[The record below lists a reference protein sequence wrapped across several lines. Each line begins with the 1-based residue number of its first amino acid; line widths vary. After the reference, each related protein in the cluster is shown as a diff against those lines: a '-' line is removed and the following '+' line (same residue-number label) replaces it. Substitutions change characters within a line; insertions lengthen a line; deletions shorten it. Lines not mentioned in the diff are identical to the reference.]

1 MVARKTRSNRSK
13 KIVVS
18 LLVVALTVMGGGFL
32 WARAVFTGD
41 AVRSALAAQLAKAI
55 GQPVT
60 IGEISASAFP
70 RVEIRLGDVAIGSPV
85 RVRLADL
92 RVGTDVRALLSR
104 RIEHGSV
111 RLNGAR
117 IELPLPP
124 INMPEPSNEPS
135 GAAARRPSPV
145 QIVSIDEI
153 VLRDVEIVSGGRTL
167 RGDVELEPRDREIL
181 LRRASLA
188 ADGTRMTATGR
199 IVDLSGPSGEI
210 AVKASALNVDQ
221 LARFASAFSGGAA
234 SERAAPSSRRRTGSA
249 ALNLAV
255 SLDADRATFRGLVLD
270 KFSGRARI
278 SAQAV
283 ALDPIRFTVFGGRYD
298 GSATFAPA
306 SDALAFRA
314 RATVADVDVAA
325 ATRFA
330 GNPDTISGRLSGR
343 LDCSGRASDA
353 ADIASTIRGTARV
366 DIVDGVVK
374 NLGLL
379 RTIVVAT
386 SMRPGAGGGLT
397 GWSKDEKFSRLGA
410 TLRIA
415 NGDLTSDDI
424 RFESENLML
433 DAQGAVQMMA
443 STVNLKGKVQLSDAL
458 SQQAGSD
465 VLRYTQE
472 SGRVT
477 LPATVAGPIAAPHVG
492 IDTADLTK
500 RAMRNAAADE
510 VQKRLTNDPVK
521 KGLLGLLK
529 R

>member
-1 MVARKTRSNRSK
+1 MKK
-13 KIVVS
+13 KIAVS
-18 LLVVALTVMGGGFL
+18 ALVAVLIVLAAGFL

-41 AVRSALAAQLAKAI
+41 AVRAAIAAQLAKAI

-60 IGEISASAFP
+60 IGQIDAHAFP
-70 RVEIRLGDVAIGSPV
+70 RVEIQLGDVAIGSPV

-92 RVGTDVRALLSR
+92 RVATDVRALLSR

-124 INMPEPSNEPS
+124 IKMPEPSNEPS
-135 GAAARRPSPV
+135 GASARGSSPV

-181 LRRASLA
+181 LRRASLS
-188 ADGTRMTATGR
+188 ADGTKMTATGR

-210 AVKASALNVDQ
+210 DVKAKALNVDQ

-234 SERAAPSSRRRTGSA
+234 SERAAPSSRRRTGSE
-249 ALNLAV
+249 ALSLAV

-270 KFSGRARI
+270 KFSGRARVT
-278 SAQAV
+278 ARAV
-283 ALDPIRFTVFGGRYD
+283 ALDPIRFQVFGGRYD
-298 GSATFAPA
+298 GAATFTPA
-306 SDALAFRA
+306 ADALVFHA
-314 RATVADVDVAA
+314 RASVADIDAAA

-330 GNPDTISGRLSGR
+330 GSPDTISGRLSGR

-353 ADIASTIRGTARV
+353 ADVASTLRGTARV
-366 DIVDGVVK
+366 DLVDGVVK

-433 DAQGAVQMMA
+433 GAQGALQMMA
-443 STVNLKGKVQLSDAL
+443 SNVDLKGKVQLSDAL
-458 SQQAGSD
+458 SRQAGGD
-465 VLRYTQE
+465 LLRYTE
-472 SGRVT
+472 ENGRVT
-477 LPATVAGPIAAPHVG
+477 LPATVSGPFSAPHVG
-492 IDTADLTK
+492 IDTADVTK
-500 RAMRNAAADE
+500 RALRNAAAGE
-510 VQKRLTNDPVK
+510 VQKRMTNDSVK